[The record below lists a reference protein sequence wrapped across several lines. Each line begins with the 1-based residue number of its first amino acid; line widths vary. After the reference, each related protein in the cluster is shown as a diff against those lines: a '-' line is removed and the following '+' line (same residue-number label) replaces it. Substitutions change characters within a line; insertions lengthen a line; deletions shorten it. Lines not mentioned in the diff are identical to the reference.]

1 MLIVSQRQLD
11 LIADVRMRDV
21 QELLLARGQR
31 LFPVDAALIGTDALS
46 ELAEHAMRRARK
58 HGLEMTFDV
67 FSYFDLMFAL
77 GSHFDVDPFLP
88 WAASALSLAGEG
100 SERLHLLREDA
111 LVWIEAATGEDGRPA
126 VKAMVRA
133 RDLTMDDLAQ
143 LRIGTVGTFTA
154 PLPDPDLVAADHVDR
169 VQPAPTVGETLERL
183 RAFLTDVHPEKSR
196 AIGIE
201 AIEHG
206 VSDALRRAELADLPS
221 PLGQHLYV
229 LLSYMLGS
237 GFARDPLFPWA
248 ARALHDASGRDRAV
262 LLYDAAKQA
271 VTDGLEAMRT
281 MTAA

>member
-1 MLIVSQRQLD
+1 MLSVSQRQLD

-21 QELLLARGQR
+21 HELLLARGQR
-31 LFPVDAALIGTDALS
+31 LFPVDAALIGPDALS

-100 SERLHLLREDA
+100 SERLQLLREDA

-133 RDLTMDDLAQ
+133 RDLTVEDITQ
-143 LRIGTVGTFTA
+143 LRIGTVCTFTA
-154 PLPDPDLVAADHVDR
+154 PFPDPDLAAVDNVDR
-169 VQPAPTVGETLERL
+169 MQPSPTVGETLERL
-183 RAFLTDVHPEKSR
+183 RAFLTDVHPPKSR
-196 AIGIE
+196 AMGIE
-201 AIEHG
+201 AIEEG
-206 VSDALRRAELADLPS
+206 ASDAMRRAQVAGLTS

-248 ARALHDASGRDRAV
+248 ARALHDASGRDRAL

-271 VTDGLEAMRT
+271 ATDGLETLRT